1 MSNFFYIE
9 WKNFLLNPQLI
20 YMTPYLAMKTVKK
33 IILVFISVIILIA
46 VALFT
51 YLQTTKPKYEGKE
64 NLANIS
70 KPTTVYFDEYGVPHI
85 YADTQKDAMTTLG
98 YVHAQDR
105 LWQMELMRR
114 IAPGRLSEIFG
125 TPALKT
131 DRFFA
136 GIGIDE
142 NSKQAVA
149 NMDKDSQ
156 TYILANAYLDG
167 INQYIERGTT
177 PVELRLLGVK
187 QEKFTLKD
195 VYNIFGFMSFSFAM
209 AQKTDPLLTDIRDRY
224 GMEYLKDFGIHGE
237 LGTKQLKSY
246 KGDYKEY
253 AIISKS
259 VATLLESSPV
269 PAFIGSNSWVIGGA
283 KTKNGKVI
291 LANDPHIMYSQ
302 PGTWY
307 EAHISCPDYEIYG
320 YYIAGTPFPLLG
332 HNHNYAYGLT
342 MFENDDVDFF
352 QEEDNPNDSKQY
364 KTVEGYKNYMYQ
376 QKTIKVKDSADVKLN
391 VKTSQHGPVVNGLL
405 DGLNSKKPVA
415 MSWIYTQ
422 QKNQILDAVYQL
434 SHAKDLE
441 SFHKSIGLIKAPGLN
456 IMYGDAKGNIAWIT
470 SGKLYKVDKSVNTN
484 FILNGANGIDDKKE
498 WLPFAKNPS
507 AINTPWNYVYTA
519 NNQPEAID
527 GYLYPGY
534 YLPKDRAMRIDGLLF
549 PKNDWTKEEVS
560 KMITD
565 NTSATAE
572 NIVANMTK
580 HISRAKLSENE
591 KKAFDV
597 LQTWKATHN
606 LEDIAPTIYN
616 KWIYFYLKATF
627 EDEFGVDNFKL
638 LLSTHIIKQVIENQ
652 SKNAASPWWDNINTK
667 NKKETQS
674 DILTQ
679 SFKEAV
685 ASLEKQL
692 GSDVNQWQWKKV
704 HKVEFQHPIGKVKL
718 FSRFFNVGPFPI
730 AGTNEVIDNQMF
742 TYCDD
747 AEIMVKGGPSTR
759 RIIDF
764 SDIENSWSVLP
775 TGQSGN
781 PMSKHYDD
789 QAELFVNGKFRKMK
803 LNKKEIESTS
813 TKLVF
818 KPK

>member
-1 MSNFFYIE
+1 
-9 WKNFLLNPQLI
+9 
-20 YMTPYLAMKTVKK
+20 MKRLKK
-33 IILVFISVIILIA
+33 ILLTVLIFLIVIIL
-46 VALFT
+46 ALLA
-51 YLQTTKPKYEGKE
+51 YLQMTKPKYEGE
-64 NLANIS
+64 ANLANIS
-70 KPTTVYFDEYGVPHI
+70 NSTTVYFDEYGVPHI
-85 YADTQKDAMTTLG
+85 YADNQKDAMTTLG

-125 TPALKT
+125 TPVLKT
-131 DRFFA
+131 DKFFA

-142 NSKQAVA
+142 NSKKAVA
-149 NMDKDSQ
+149 NMDKNSQ
-156 TYILANAYLDG
+156 AYILANAYLDG
-167 INQYIERGTT
+167 INQYIEEGTT
-177 PVELRLLGVK
+177 PVELRLLGIK

-209 AQKTDPLLTDIRDRY
+209 AQKTDPLLTDIRDRF
-224 GMEYLKDFGIHGE
+224 GVDYLKDFGINGE
-237 LGTKQLKSY
+237 LGTKQLKSH
-246 KGDYKEY
+246 KGNYKEY
-253 AIISKS
+253 AEISKS
-259 VATLLESSPV
+259 VADLLESSPI
-269 PAFIGSNSWVIGGA
+269 PAFIGSNSWVIGGP

-307 EAHISCPDYEIYG
+307 EAHIVCPDYEIYG

-352 QEEDNPNDSKQY
+352 QEEENPNNDKEY
-364 KTVEGYKNYMYQ
+364 NTVDGFKNYTYQ
-376 QKTIKVKDSADVKLN
+376 QKTIKIKDSTDVKVN
-391 VKTSQHGPVVNGLL
+391 IKTSQHGPVMNGLL
-405 DGLNSKKPVA
+405 DGLNSKEPVA

-422 QKNQILDAVYQL
+422 QKNEILEAVYSL

-441 SFHKSIGLIKAPGLN
+441 SFHKSIELIKAPGLN

-498 WLPFAKNPS
+498 WFPFAKNPS
-507 AINTPWNYVYTA
+507 AINPPWNYVYTA

-534 YLPKDRAMRIDGLLF
+534 YLPKDRAERIDGLLA
-549 PKNDWTKEEVS
+549 PKNNWSKEDVA

-572 NIVANMTK
+572 TIATNMFDK
-580 HISRAKLSENE
+580 MYAAQLSEND
-591 KKAFDV
+591 KKALYV
-597 LQTWKATHN
+597 LQNWKGTN
-606 LEDIAPTIYN
+606 ELEDIAPTIFN
-616 KWIYFYLKATF
+616 KWLYFYLKATF
-627 EDEFGVDNFKL
+627 EDELGEENFKL
-638 LLSTHIIKQVIENQ
+638 LLSTHVIKQVIAAQTQNP
-652 SKNAASPWWDNINTK
+652 ASPWWDNVKTK
-667 NKKETQS
+667 GKKETQS
-674 DILTQ
+674 EILTK

-692 GSDVNQWQWKKV
+692 GSNVNHWQWKKV

-718 FSRFFNVGPFPI
+718 FSRFFNVGPFPVS
-730 AGTNEVIDNQMF
+730 GTNEVINNQLF
-742 TYCDD
+742 TYSDD
-747 AEIMVKGGPSTR
+747 AGINTKGGPSTR

-764 SDIENSWSVLP
+764 SDIENSMSVLP
-775 TGQSGN
+775 SGQSGN

-803 LNKKEIESTS
+803 LNKAEIIKTS